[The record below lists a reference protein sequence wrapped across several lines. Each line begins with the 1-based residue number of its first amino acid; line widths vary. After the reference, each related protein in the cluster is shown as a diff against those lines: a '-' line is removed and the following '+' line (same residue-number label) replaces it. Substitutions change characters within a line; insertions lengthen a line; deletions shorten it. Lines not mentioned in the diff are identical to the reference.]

1 MTQLLNR
8 RAFVRGAAAAT
19 VGMAW
24 QATFARELE
33 KRAGSVGT
41 SRPGALPNIP
51 GVPVASLKSVGVAPD
66 LTARINAFMQREVD
80 AGRQS
85 GGVTAV
91 ARRGKLIHFAS
102 HGLLDIEAGTPMT
115 DDGLFRMMSSTK
127 PVTGVALLQ
136 QIEAGKISLED
147 NVSKFIPELGGM
159 RVRASGDTGTH
170 PATIPANREITIKDL
185 ATHTSGL
192 NGFLTDI
199 PQGTANTLAA
209 RIPYAREI
217 PLEFQPGSQWAYS
230 AVTGP
235 DVLARV
241 IEITSGLSYDR
252 YLKERIFEP
261 VGMRDTAFNLTDEQ
275 RARLVPRYT
284 RQGDAWHREPGDMLL
299 AEKLLARTEG
309 RNPQSTYFPGSFGLH
324 STARDYLLFETM
336 LLNKGTIHGHR
347 VLRPESV
354 ALMSSNLV
362 GELYSGRGAY
372 PEPVKGTGFG
382 VLVRTVLDPATC
394 GCARKRGAF
403 GWAGAYGTVSWT
415 DPANELVAVFLVQQR
430 VDAVEVEFERIIA
443 RALTA

>member
-1 MTQLLNR
+1 
-8 RAFVRGAAAAT
+8 
-19 VGMAW
+19 
-24 QATFARELE
+24 
-33 KRAGSVGT
+33 
-41 SRPGALPNIP
+41 
-51 GVPVASLKSVGVAPD
+51 
-66 LTARINAFMQREVD
+66 
-80 AGRQS
+80 
-85 GGVTAV
+85 
-91 ARRGKLIHFAS
+91 
-102 HGLLDIEAGTPMT
+102 
-115 DDGLFRMMSSTK
+115 MMSSTK

-136 QIEAGKISLED
+136 QIEAGRISLD
-147 NVSKFIPELGGM
+147 DKVSKFIPELKEM
-159 RVRASGDTGTH
+159 RVRVSGDAGTP
-170 PATIPANREITIKDL
+170 PATIPANRELTIKDL

-209 RIPYAREI
+209 RIPYAKDI
-217 PLEFQPGSQWAYS
+217 PLEFQPGAKWVYS

-241 IEITSGLSYDR
+241 IEITSGQTYDR

-284 RQGDAWHREPGDMLL
+284 RQEDEWRREAGDILL
-299 AEKLLARTEG
+299 AEKLLARTAG

-336 LLNKGTIHGHR
+336 LLNKGTIHGKR
-347 VLRPESV
+347 VLHPESV

-362 GELYSGRGAY
+362 GDLYTGHGAY
-372 PEPVKGTGFG
+372 PNPVEGTGFG

-394 GCARKRGAF
+394 GCGRKTGAF

-415 DPANELVAVFLVQQR
+415 DPANQLVAVFMVQQR

-443 RALTA
+443 SAVTA

>member
-1 MTQLLNR
+1 MTPLLHR
-8 RAFVRGAAAAT
+8 RTFIGGVAAAG
-19 VGMAW
+19 VAW
-24 QATFARELE
+24 AAGCAGERARG
-33 KRAGSVGT
+33 KRA
-41 SRPGALPNIP
+41 SRPGVLPSIP
-51 GVPVASLKSVGVAPD
+51 GVPVARPESVGVAPD

-85 GGVTAV
+85 GAVTAV

-115 DDGLFRMMSSTK
+115 DDRLFRMMSSTK
-127 PVTGVALLQ
+127 PVTAVALLQ
-136 QIEAGKISLED
+136 QIEVGKLSLED
-147 NVSKFIPELGGM
+147 NVSKFIPELEEM
-159 RVRASGDTGTH
+159 RVRLSGDAGTH
-170 PATIPANREITIKDL
+170 PATIPANRELTIKDL

-199 PQGTANTLAA
+199 PEGTANTLAA
-209 RIPYAREI
+209 RIPYAKNI
-217 PLEFQPGSQWAYS
+217 PLDFQPGSKWVYS

-241 IEITSGLSYDR
+241 VEVTSGLTYDR

-275 RARLVPRYT
+275 RARLAPRYT
-284 RQGDAWHREPGDMLL
+284 RQGDAWHREAGDILL
-299 AEKLLARTEG
+299 AEKLLARSKG
-309 RNPQSTYFPGSFGLH
+309 PNPQTTYFPGSFGLN

-336 LLNKGTIHGHR
+336 LLNKGTIHGKR

-362 GELYSGRGAY
+362 GDLYTGHGAY
-372 PEPVKGTGFG
+372 PEVVKGTGFG
-382 VLVRTVLDPATC
+382 ILVRTVLDPLTC
-394 GCARKRGAF
+394 GCGRKTGAF
-403 GWAGAYGTVSWT
+403 GWAGAYGTVSWA

-430 VDAVEVEFERIIA
+430 VDATEVEFERLIA
-443 RALTA
+443 SALSA

>member
-1 MTQLLNR
+1 MTQLLDR
-8 RAFVRGAAAAT
+8 RTFVVGAAAAAA
-19 VGMAW
+19 GMAW
-24 QATFARELE
+24 EE
-33 KRAGSVGT
+33 RAGGVGI
-41 SRPGALPNIP
+41 SRPSTPPSIP
-51 GVPVASLKSVGVAPD
+51 GVPAARPESVGIAPD

-91 ARRGKLIHFAS
+91 ARQGKLIHFAS
-102 HGLLDIEAGTPMT
+102 HGLLDIQAGTPMT
-115 DDGLFRMMSSTK
+115 ENRLFRMMSSTK

-136 QIEAGKISLED
+136 QIESGKISLD
-147 NVSKFIPELGGM
+147 DKVSRFIPELKEM
-159 RVRASGDTGTH
+159 RVRVSGDASTH
-170 PATIPANREITIKDL
+170 PETLPANRELTIKDL

-199 PQGTANTLAA
+199 PEGTANTLAA
-209 RIPYAREI
+209 RIPYAKDI
-217 PLEFQPGSQWAYS
+217 PLEFQPGAQWFYS

-235 DVLARV
+235 DVLARI
-241 IEITSGLSYDR
+241 IEITSGLTYDR

-261 VGMRDTAFNLTDEQ
+261 VGMRDTAFNLTGEQ

-284 RQGDAWHREPGDMLL
+284 RQGDAWHREAGDIAL
-299 AEKLLARTEG
+299 AEKLLARTG
-309 RNPQSTYFPGSFGLH
+309 DRNPQTTYFPGSFGLH

-336 LLNKGTIHGHR
+336 LLNKGTIHGKR
-347 VLRPESV
+347 VLLPESV

-362 GELYSGRGAY
+362 GELYSGHGAY
-372 PEPVKGTGFG
+372 KDPVKGTGFG

-394 GCARKRGAF
+394 GCGRKTGAF

-430 VDAVEVEFERIIA
+430 VDATEVEFERIIA
-443 RALTA
+443 SALIPRMSAS

>member
-1 MTQLLNR
+1 
-8 RAFVRGAAAAT
+8 
-19 VGMAW
+19 
-24 QATFARELE
+24 
-33 KRAGSVGT
+33 
-41 SRPGALPNIP
+41 
-51 GVPVASLKSVGVAPD
+51 
-66 LTARINAFMQREVD
+66 
-80 AGRQS
+80 
-85 GGVTAV
+85 
-91 ARRGKLIHFAS
+91 
-102 HGLLDIEAGTPMT
+102 LLDIEAGTPMT
-115 DDGLFRMMSSTK
+115 DDRLFRMMSSTK
-127 PVTGVALLQ
+127 PVTAVALLQ
-136 QIEAGKISLED
+136 QIEAGKISLDD
-147 NVSKFIPELGGM
+147 NVSKFIPELEEM
-159 RVRASGDTGTH
+159 RVRVSGDTGTH
-170 PATIPANREITIKDL
+170 PATIPANRELTIKDL

-199 PQGTANTLAA
+199 PEGTANTLAA
-209 RIPYAREI
+209 RIPFAKDI
-217 PLEFQPGSQWAYS
+217 PLEFQPGDKWVYS

-241 IEITSGLSYDR
+241 IEITSGLTYDR

-284 RQGDAWHREPGDMLL
+284 RQGDAWHREAGDIAL
-299 AEKLLARTEG
+299 AEKLLARTG
-309 RNPQSTYFPGSFGLH
+309 DRNPQSTYFPGSFGLN

-336 LLNKGTIHGHR
+336 LLNKGTIHGKR

-362 GELYSGRGAY
+362 GDLYTGHGAY

-394 GCARKRGAF
+394 GCGRKTGAF

-443 RALTA
+443 GAVGT

>member
-1 MTQLLNR
+1 MTQRLNR
-8 RAFVRGAAAAT
+8 RGFVGGATAVAA
-19 VGMAW
+19 GMAW
-24 QATFARELE
+24 GSAFARSL
-33 KRAGSVGT
+33 
-41 SRPGALPNIP
+41 PGLPSIP
-51 GVPVASLKSVGVAPD
+51 GVPAAHPESVGVAPD

-85 GGVTAV
+85 GGVTAI
-91 ARRGKLIHFAS
+91 ARRGKLIHFAP

-115 DDGLFRMMSSTK
+115 GDGLFRMMSSTK

-136 QIEAGKISLED
+136 QIESGRISLND
-147 NVSKFIPELGGM
+147 NVSKFIPELKEM
-159 RVRASGDTGTH
+159 RVRVSGDASAH
-170 PATIPANREITIKDL
+170 PATIPADRELTIKDL

-199 PQGTANTLAA
+199 PPGTANTLAA
-209 RIPYAREI
+209 RIPYARNI
-217 PLEFQPGSQWAYS
+217 PLEFQPGSKWVYS

-235 DVLARV
+235 DVLARI
-241 IEITSGLSYDR
+241 IEITSGLTYDR

-284 RQGDAWHREPGDMLL
+284 RQGEAWHREAGDILL
-299 AEKLLARTEG
+299 AETLLARSGG
-309 RNPQSTYFPGSFGLH
+309 RNPQTAYFPGSFGLH

-336 LLNKGTIHGHR
+336 LLNKGTIHGNR
-347 VLRPESV
+347 VLLPKSV
-354 ALMSSNLV
+354 ELMSSNLV
-362 GELYSGRGAY
+362 GDLYTGHGAY

-394 GCARKRGAF
+394 GCGRKAGAF

-430 VDAVEVEFERIIA
+430 VDAVEVEFERLIA
-443 RALTA
+443 GALMT